1 MSFIDFVPLISA
13 LFLLFMGVPMAVSF
27 FTSAFIYFG
36 FISKIIP
43 LTSVIQSMVSGTMS
57 SSMICMPLYLM
68 VGIIMMRA
76 GIADKLM
83 GFCNTLVGHHRGGLA
98 HVDILLSTL
107 DGGVTTSSN
116 ADCAMQC
123 KILVPEMTK
132 QGYPIGF
139 SAAVTAASALI
150 APIVPPGGN
159 LILYA
164 IITETAVG
172 SLFMAGYIPALML
185 CALEMI
191 VVIIAARKYN
201 LPKAREKRASLK
213 EIGKA
218 FVDGFWALLIGA
230 VLIVGLRFGLFTITE
245 GATIIICMSFIV
257 GFFVYKSLHKEDVFP
272 IFKEALHSTCSI
284 MLMLTS
290 AKVFGLYLSCA
301 GIPKAMA
308 DFVVKYTTSQSVFM
322 LLCCVVLFIA
332 GMFLNGGPI
341 ITIMAPILFPIAQR
355 LGVNPVQ
362 FGIVM
367 IVMTSTGA
375 MTPPVGGCMY
385 VCCNILHIGIPEFQK
400 YIWPFIMCF
409 FLVVILLIV
418 FPGISL
424 LIPRLVFGTV

>member
-1 MSFIDFVPLISA
+1 MTFINFLPMIIALIM
-13 LFLLFMGVPMAVSF
+13 LFFGVPMCVSF

-36 FISKIIP
+36 FISKIVP
-43 LTSVIQSMVSGTMS
+43 LTNVIQSMVSGTMS
-57 SSMICMPLYLM
+57 SSVVCLPLYMM
-68 VGIIMMRA
+68 VGVIMMRA

-83 GFCNTLVGHHRGGLA
+83 EFCNTLVGHHKGGLA
-98 HVDILLSTL
+98 HVNVLLSTL

-123 KILVPEMTK
+123 KILVPEMTR
-132 QGYPIGF
+132 QGYPVGF
-139 SAAVTAASALI
+139 SASVTAASALI

-172 SLFMAGYIPALML
+172 SLFMAGYIPALLL
-185 CALEMI
+185 CILQMI
-191 VVIIAARKYN
+191 VVGFAAKKYN
-201 LPKAREKRASLK
+201 LPKAREKRATLK
-213 EIGKA
+213 EIGLA

-230 VLIVGLRFGLFTITE
+230 ILIVGLRFGLFTITE
-245 GATIIICMSFIV
+245 GATLIIVLSFLV
-257 GFFVYKSLHKEDVFP
+257 GFFVYKTLKWKDVLL
-272 IFKEALHSTCSI
+272 IFKESLHSTCSI

-308 DFVVKYTTSQSVFM
+308 DFVTKYTTSQTVFM
-322 LLCCVVLFIA
+322 FLTCGVLFVA

-341 ITIMAPILFPIAQR
+341 ITIMAPIIFPIAQR
-355 LGVNPVQ
+355 LGVDPVQ

-385 VCCNILHIGIPEFQK
+385 VCCNLLHIGIPEFQK
-400 YIWPFIMCF
+400 YVWPFIFVF
-409 FLVVILLIV
+409 FLVVLVLILC
-418 FPGISL
+418 PGIAL
-424 LIPRLVFGTV
+424 FLPRLVYGA